1 MNKLKFNHN
10 SKSSSKSN
18 RQLKVAESVKRCL
31 SDVLN
36 NDKVMT
42 FALGDQSFTISKVDM
57 SPDLKNAKI
66 YILPFGADNVDDCLN
81 ILNENR
87 SLIKKHLV
95 GKVVLKFTP
104 ELKFIYD
111 DSFDIAA
118 KISDILDDSDF

>member
-10 SKSSSKSN
+10 SKTSSKSN
-18 RQLKVAESVKRCL
+18 RQLKVAESVKRSL

-87 SLIKKHLV
+87 SLIKKYLV
-95 GKVVLKFTP
+95 GKIVLKFTP

-118 KISDILDDSDF
+118 KISDILDDSDL